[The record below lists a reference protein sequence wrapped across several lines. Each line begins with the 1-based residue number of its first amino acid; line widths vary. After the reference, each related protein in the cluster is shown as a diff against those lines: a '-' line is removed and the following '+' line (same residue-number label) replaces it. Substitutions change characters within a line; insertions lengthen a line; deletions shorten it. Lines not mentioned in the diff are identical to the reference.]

1 MISSSLPLRNGVS
14 WPGGASVAVALT
26 FDVDAEAGWLC
37 EGDQYKTR
45 LTTLSEARFG
55 ITRGLPRVLSLLE
68 RHDVKATFFIP
79 GETAERYP
87 SAVHSIVDGGHELA
101 HHGHAHLRSDRI
113 DAAAQRR
120 EIEEA
125 LNTFEALG
133 VPRPFG
139 YRSPAWELT
148 PETFALLNEFDFRY
162 DSSCMGDDRPYH
174 EVWGRYT
181 ILELPVHWS
190 LDDWPRY
197 GWNIDLGGV
206 LGSPAAMHDEWFD
219 EFESAAGEEGGR
231 SLVLTMHPEVIGRS
245 YRFVHLERWIEK
257 VQSTHK
263 AWFTTLE
270 GIADHL
276 SNTDPKA

>member
-1 MISSSLPLRNGVS
+1 MISSSLPLRDGVA

-37 EGDQYKTR
+37 EGEQYKDR

-55 ITRGLPRVLSLLE
+55 ITRGLPRVLSLLQ
-68 RHDVKATFFIP
+68 RYDLRATFFIP

-87 SAVHSIVDGGHELA
+87 AAAHSIVDGGHELA
-101 HHGHAHLRSDRI
+101 HHGHAHLRSDHV
-113 DAAAQRR
+113 DEAAQRS

-133 VPRPFG
+133 VPRPSG

-148 PETFALLNEFDFRY
+148 PETFALLKEFGFRY
-162 DSSCMGDDRPYH
+162 DSSCMGDDRPYYEAYGKH
-174 EVWGRYT
+174 T

-197 GWNIDLGGV
+197 GWNIDSGGV
-206 LGSPAAMHDEWFD
+206 LGSPAAMHDEWLD
-219 EFESAAGEEGGR
+219 EFESAASEGDGR
-231 SLVLTMHPEVIGRS
+231 SLVLTMHPEVIGRG
-245 YRFVHLERWIEK
+245 YRFAHLERWIEK
-257 VQSTHK
+257 VQSTPE

-270 GIADHL
+270 GIADHV
-276 SNTDPKA
+276 SSTDSEA